1 MMITCRWG
9 DRYRRALNSNIGSNS
24 GSTGPIATRVMG
36 QRPNMQRYYTNPSA
50 AAAAPLLDDML
61 AMQQKHKQE
70 LIVTGPRQHMPM

>member
-9 DRYRRALNSNIGSNS
+9 DRFRRALNSNIGSNS

-36 QRPNMQRYYTNPSA
+36 QRPNMQRYYNNPR

-61 AMQQKHKQE
+61 AMQQTHKQE
-70 LIVTGPRQHMPM
+70 LIVTGPREHMPM